1 MMAGLLKFD
10 PIGELKMSNAIE
22 QARQFFEACET
33 GKGWDGC
40 KDYCHPGATFSSQ
53 TGALEGIDTLEG
65 YAEWMKNLLTPI
77 PDGHYELK
85 SFSEDQERQC
95 VTAFAVFHGT
105 QTGPGGPVDPTG
117 KTIAADYVYAMQFD
131 GDLIKHMTKIWH
143 DGISLAQL
151 GWA

>member
-1 MMAGLLKFD
+1 
-10 PIGELKMSNAIE
+10 MSNTIE
-22 QARQFFEACET
+22 SAREFFEACET

-40 KDYCHPGATFSSQ
+40 KGYCTSNATFSAQ
-53 TGALEGIDTLEG
+53 TGALAGIDTLEG
-65 YAEWMKNLLTPI
+65 YTEWMKNLLTPI

-85 SFSEDQERQC
+85 SFSEDVERQC

-117 KTIAADYVYAMQFD
+117 KTIAADYVYAMELE
-131 GDLIKHMTKIWH
+131 GGLIKHMTKIWN
-143 DGISLAQL
+143 DGISLEQL

>member
-1 MMAGLLKFD
+1 
-10 PIGELKMSNAIE
+10 MSNAIE
-22 QARQFFEACET
+22 VARQFFEACET
-33 GKGWDGC
+33 GKGWEEC
-40 KDYCHPGATFSSQ
+40 KAYCHPSATFSAQ
-53 TGALEGIDTLEG
+53 TGALADIGTLEG

-85 SFSEDQERQC
+85 SFSEDEERQC

-117 KTIAADYVYAMQFD
+117 KTIAADYVYAMQFE
-131 GDLIKHMTKIWH
+131 GDLIKHMTKIWN
-143 DGISLAQL
+143 DGISLEQL

>member
-1 MMAGLLKFD
+1 
-10 PIGELKMSNAIE
+10 MSDNYE
-22 QARQFFEACET
+22 QARAFFEACET
-33 GKGWDGC
+33 GKGWSEC
-40 KDYCHPGATFSSQ
+40 KGFCHPGATFSAQS
-53 TGALEGIDTLEG
+53 GAIADIGTLEG
-65 YAEWMKNLLTPI
+65 YTEWMKNLLTPI

-85 SFSEDQERQC
+85 SFSEDEERQV

-131 GDLIKHMTKIWH
+131 SGLIKHMTKIWN
-143 DGISLAQL
+143 DGISLEQL